1 MYFLSRDCIQKMDV
15 NALIRQAMKTLVKE
29 KEIRK
34 FDEFVSARMRSE
46 ELRRTESFA
55 SAKKRGFEETQAV
68 P

>member
-1 MYFLSRDCIQKMDV
+1 MDV

-68 P
+68 T